1 MGGKVGRNTMRIN
14 SIDESQ
20 RKALR
25 TAGLLYL
32 LLAITAPIGL
42 LYVPSTL
49 IVTGDATATADHIR
63 ASESLLR
70 IGIASEL
77 FHQTGSLHENS
88 KSNMRLLSNV
98 PALSRAVSSIREIS
112 LITPKI

>member
-1 MGGKVGRNTMRIN
+1 MAISK
-14 SIDESQ
+14 IDESQ

-32 LLAITAPIGL
+32 LMAITAPLGL
-42 LYVPSTL
+42 VYVPNTL

-63 ASESLLR
+63 ASESLFR

-77 FHQTGSLHENS
+77 FHQTTAIFLV
-88 KSNMRLLSNV
+88 MALYRLLKPVNEKQAKLV
-98 PALSRAVSSIREIS
+98 VAQRYFTGRDGTENIRCN
-112 LITPKI
+112 